1 MKELDKERQQAIL
14 KILNFIQ
21 DGGELEEAKKMFQ
34 AAFDQ
39 VDVAE
44 ITAAERELIAQ
55 GLDQEKFNIYAMFMP
70 MFLRVI
76 LRKIRRILSLK
87 NQVILFIHSS

>member
-1 MKELDKERQQAIL
+1 MKELDKERQKAIL

-44 ITAAERELIAQ
+44 ITAAERISEEHTYELQ
-55 GLDQEKFNIYAMFMP
+55 SM
-70 MFLRVI
+70 
-76 LRKIRRILSLK
+76 RRIS
-87 NQVILFIHSS
+87 

>member
-1 MKELDKERQQAIL
+1 MINEKLAKQRQEAIL

-21 DGGELEEAKKMFQ
+21 NGGELEEAKMFQ

-44 ITAAERELIAQ
+44 IGSWKKLIAQ
-55 GLDQEKFNIYAMFMP
+55 DLIEDSK
-70 MFLRVI
+70 
-76 LRKIRRILSLK
+76 KD
-87 NQVILFIHSS
+87 